1 MAEVSIKPVRLYDS
15 DGDALDD
22 GNGKLNVNVSGS
34 GSANLGKAEDT
45 AHSSGDVGVMAL
57 GVRNDTLAALGGAD
71 GDYAPLQVN
80 ATGALFVDIA
90 DGGQLDTLIDLN
102 NTLHVL
108 QATTN
113 TNTGTIAGD
122 TTEIA
127 ANFLTPGIAFS
138 AQKGIACSAVR
149 NDALENLYVSVG
161 DGDWPSLQ
169 VNSIG
174 GLYIT
179 GSEVEN
185 AAVQSQP
192 LLMGG
197 RYDSSARTLGD
208 GDAGAVAL
216 NASGHILIDII
227 DGGQLDAV
235 LDTIKVDTEAIETAV
250 ELLDN
255 AISGSEMQVDVVAS
269 LPAGTNAIG
278 IVGHDITGGADG
290 VTTVSS
296 AGSHVALASSTACK
310 KVDIQ
315 AQTDNTGLI
324 AVGFTGVDATEATGT
339 GIILYAGDTYSL
351 EISNLNLI
359 YIDSTVSGEGVRYT
373 YFT

>member
-161 DGDWPSLQ
+161 DGDWTSLQ

-208 GDAGAVAL
+208 GDAGAIAL
-216 NASGHILIDII
+216 NASGALY
-227 DGGQLDAV
+227 
-235 LDTIKVDTEAIETAV
+235 VDVTSTAHPAGNGTFTSYARFTAATTATALTDSTNGINTTETAAKEV
-250 ELLDN
+250 IIQADHTN
-255 AISGSEMQVDVVAS
+255 SSYIMVGSS
-269 LPAGTNAIG
+269 
-278 IVGHDITGGADG
+278 G
-290 VTTVSS
+290 VTAT
-296 AGSHVALASSTACK
+296 T
-310 KVDIQ
+310 
-315 AQTDNTGLI
+315 N
-324 AVGFTGVDATEATGT
+324 GVR
-339 GIILYAGDTYSL
+339 LNAGDTL
-351 EISNLNLI
+351 VLPIANIANI
-359 YIDSTVSGEGVRYT
+359 YIDGETSSQNV
-373 YFT
+373 FVVIIK

>member
-149 NDALENLYVSVG
+149 NDALENLYVSVA
-161 DGDWPSLQ
+161 DGDWTNLQ

-216 NASGHILIDII
+216 NASGHNLIDII

-310 KVDIQ
+310 KVDI
-315 AQTDNTGLI
+315 
-324 AVGFTGVDATEATGT
+324 
-339 GIILYAGDTYSL
+339 
-351 EISNLNLI
+351 
-359 YIDSTVSGEGVRYT
+359 
-373 YFT
+373 